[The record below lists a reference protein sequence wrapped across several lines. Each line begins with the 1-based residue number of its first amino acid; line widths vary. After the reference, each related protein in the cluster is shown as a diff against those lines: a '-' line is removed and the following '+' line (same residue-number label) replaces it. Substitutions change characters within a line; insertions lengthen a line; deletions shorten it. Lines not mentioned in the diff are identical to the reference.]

1 MNYKELLSKG
11 FIKHFKVSPVQV
23 RKRVELAKRDIKAA
37 RAMMAN
43 DHDWA
48 FSMAYN
54 AVLQATRALMFAKG
68 FRPGTGE
75 GQHKIAVQFAELTLG
90 KKSQGEIYT
99 FDKMRSKRHRVI
111 YDVSGLVS
119 DKEAKQALDFAVK
132 FVNEVEKI
140 VFDLLKDE
148 ATTTKNEQ

>member
-23 RKRVELAKRDIKAA
+23 RKRIELAKRDIKAA
-37 RAMMAN
+37 RAMMSN

-54 AVLQATRALMFAKG
+54 AATRALMFAKG

-75 GQHKIAVQFAELTLG
+75 GQHKIVVQFAELTLG
-90 KKSQGEIYT
+90 EKFRGEIYT

-119 DKEAKQALDFAVK
+119 DKEAKHAFGFAVK

-148 ATTTKNEQ
+148 STTTKNER